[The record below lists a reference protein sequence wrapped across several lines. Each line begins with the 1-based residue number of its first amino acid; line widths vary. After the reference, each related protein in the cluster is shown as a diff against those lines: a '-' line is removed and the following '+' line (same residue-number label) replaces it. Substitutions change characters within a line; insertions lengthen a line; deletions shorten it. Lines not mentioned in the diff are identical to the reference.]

1 MSGLPAG
8 RAKRVNPPLTAIFKE
23 ELVRKYGLFFS
34 YIAHTG
40 CPRPRLLGRGE
51 IVHINCLVTQSTIKM
66 RKRVQNIY
74 VLSGHFLSLP
84 HLLKC
89 PQRKYMSHAIIK
101 SLCQRNRQ

>member
-1 MSGLPAG
+1 TDRERSE
-8 RAKRVNPPLTAIFKE
+8 RAARRASEASQSPLTAIFKE

-51 IVHINCLVTQSTIKM
+51 IVHINCLIAQSTIKK

-74 VLSGHFLSLP
+74 ALSGHFL
-84 HLLKC
+84 
-89 PQRKYMSHAIIK
+89 
-101 SLCQRNRQ
+101 